1 MPTMKAG
8 VVALRPSWTVAEE
21 VLPCMH
27 SPEKRH
33 SSSVAD
39 FPHDSQNHQLLP
51 SQHHH
56 DERKE
61 SSDFGQHLEACK
73 RNYYSKK
80 GMGTKEQRQP
90 KSLLAM
96 DLNRGRWHRSHRQ
109 PMSISL
115 PGSQKLEGEKKE
127 DGLRWIW
134 IQ

>member
-1 MPTMKAG
+1 
-8 VVALRPSWTVAEE
+8 
-21 VLPCMH
+21 
-27 SPEKRH
+27 
-33 SSSVAD
+33 
-39 FPHDSQNHQLLP
+39 
-51 SQHHH
+51 
-56 DERKE
+56 
-61 SSDFGQHLEACK
+61 
-73 RNYYSKK
+73 
-80 GMGTKEQRQP
+80 MGTKEQRQP